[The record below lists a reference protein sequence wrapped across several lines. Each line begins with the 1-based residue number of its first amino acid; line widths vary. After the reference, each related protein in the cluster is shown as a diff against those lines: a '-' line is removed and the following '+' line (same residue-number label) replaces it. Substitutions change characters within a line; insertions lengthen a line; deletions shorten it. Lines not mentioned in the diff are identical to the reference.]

1 MLIWLLG
8 PMMALFAVNSVLGYR
23 AAIRTA
29 NEAYDRLLFTSVK
42 AIADRVTITDGE
54 IGVDIPYVA
63 LELFESNIRERIF
76 YKVSGPGGATIT
88 GYEDLPPPPA
98 AAANSSRP
106 VFFRSEYHGE
116 TLYQAALYKQLY
128 DPSVQGTVLIQVA
141 ETAESRDAL
150 SRRILRDGV
159 VSQGLLITVA
169 AVFLGLG
176 ARHALKP
183 LLRLRDN
190 IARRD
195 ASDLTPVDEAGVQSE
210 VRPLI
215 QALNQHTERIDQM
228 IRSRVSFVADAA
240 HQIRTRLTILK
251 TQAEFGVRLED
262 PEALRGVLAEMSGM
276 VEEASRFFNQLLVL
290 AHAEATALPGR
301 EVEIVD
307 LARTSHALA
316 IEWVEAA
323 RRKYLNLGFEGPE
336 SGVKVRGSALLLAEL
351 VTNLLDNAVRYTPP
365 GGTVT
370 LRVARLDDAE
380 VLEVEDS
387 GPGIAPEERER
398 VFERFYRSTAPEGE
412 GTGLGLAIV
421 KEIVRAQ
428 LARIELAT
436 PAGGHGLLVRVFF
449 PRLAAPPATSG
460 APTAATV

>member
-8 PMMALFAVNSVLGYR
+8 PMMVLFAVNSILGYR

-98 AAANSSRP
+98 AADRSRP

-150 SRRILRDGV
+150 SQRILRDGI
-159 VSQGLLITVA
+159 VSQGLLITAA

-251 TQAEFGVRLED
+251 TQAEYGVRLED
-262 PEALRGVLAEMSGM
+262 SAALRGLLAEMSAM

-307 LARTSHALA
+307 LAHTAHALA

-336 SGVKVRGSALLLAEL
+336 SGVKVRGSALLVAEL

-370 LRVARLDDAE
+370 LRIGRRDDAE

-398 VFERFYRSTAPEGE
+398 VFERFYRSTGSEGE

-421 KEIVRAQ
+421 KEIVRSQ
-428 LARIELAT
+428 QSRIELAT
-436 PAGGHGLLVRVFF
+436 PAGGQGLLVRVLF

-460 APTAATV
+460 AQTAATA

>member
-29 NEAYDRLLFTSVK
+29 NEAYDRLLLTSVK

-76 YKVSGPGGATIT
+76 YKVSAPGGATIT

-98 AAANSSRP
+98 GANGPRP
-106 VFFRSEYHGE
+106 VFFRSQYHGE
-116 TLYQAALYKQLY
+116 TVYQAALYKQLY
-128 DPSVQGTVLIQVA
+128 DPAVQGTVLVQVA
-141 ETAESRDAL
+141 ESAESRDAL
-150 SRRILRDGV
+150 SQRILRDGL
-159 VSQGLLITVA
+159 VSQGLLITAA

-190 IARRD
+190 IVRRD
-195 ASDLTPVDEAGVQSE
+195 PSDLTPVEEAGVQSE

-215 QALNQHTERIDQM
+215 QALNQHTGRIDQM
-228 IRSRVSFVADAA
+228 IRSRVSWVADAT

-251 TQAEFGVRLED
+251 TQAEYGARLED
-262 PEALRGVLAEMSGM
+262 PAAIRGVLADMSGM

-290 AHAEATALPGR
+290 ARAEATALPGR
-301 EVEIVD
+301 DVETVD

-316 IEWVEAA
+316 VEWVEAA

-336 SGVKVRGSALLLAEL
+336 SGVNVRGNAMLLAEL
-351 VTNLLDNAVRYTPP
+351 VTNLLDNAVRYTPS

-370 LRVARLDDAE
+370 LRVRREDDAE
-380 VLEVEDS
+380 VLEVEDN
-387 GPGIAPEERER
+387 GPGIPSAERER
-398 VFERFYRSTAPEGE
+398 VFERFYRGAGSEAE

-421 KEIVRAQ
+421 REIVRLQ
-428 LARIELAT
+428 QGSIELAT
-436 PAGGHGLLVRVFF
+436 PQPGRGLLVRVLF
-449 PRLAAPPATSG
+449 PRVAPRATSG
-460 APTAATV
+460 APTAATA